1 MHEESLPPDS
11 LPRQL
16 LLSLLNSPPSGGI
29 VPRLLS
35 LLSEYDLPSVNL
47 VISDRWSRDGWKRLT
62 RRLLLAKEFT
72 LFVETCSHI
81 PLADCSSLS
90 LGKVLPHLLVCRG
103 LPRLSRQNNIRI
115 RLLLNCAGLESETS
129 NFRNATSDD
138 TCKLCGSTSAE
149 TASHFTAQCPALSSV
164 RNSLSPRSLIPLLAS
179 DSQLFV
185 DYVLGTMWVDDP
197 LFQQE
202 VIVLLH
208 HLYTARLDQLSAAA
222 SSLPTQ

>member
-1 MHEESLPPDS
+1 MCYMFLNLLYSSLTLSFPGESAPPPFSLPLTPQTLKYLDTS
-11 LPRQL
+11 FAELRWVGIRNIQL
-16 LLSLLNSPPSGGI
+16 
-29 VPRLLS
+29 
-35 LLSEYDLPSVNL
+35 
-47 VISDRWSRDGWKRLT
+47 
-62 RRLLLAKEFT
+62 
-72 LFVETCSHI
+72 
-81 PLADCSSLS
+81 
-90 LGKVLPHLLVCRG
+90 
-103 LPRLSRQNNIRI
+103 
-115 RLLLNCAGLESETS
+115 
-129 NFRNATSDD
+129 TSDS

-149 TASHFTAQCPALSSV
+149 TAPHFTAQCPALSSV

>member
-1 MHEESLPPDS
+1 MEA
-11 LPRQL
+11 
-16 LLSLLNSPPSGGI
+16 
-29 VPRLLS
+29 
-35 LLSEYDLPSVNL
+35 
-47 VISDRWSRDGWKRLT
+47 SDKEVT
-62 RRLLLAKEFT
+62 EFT

-149 TASHFTAQCPALSSV
+149 TAPHFTAQCPALSSV